1 MGGVTDARGTCQC
14 AGGGGRG
21 ELGVWGVH
29 GVGGMEV
36 EDLTH
41 VSVKD
46 AVGVLL

>member
-1 MGGVTDARGTCQC
+1 MTDARGTCQC
-14 AGGGGRG
+14 AGGGRG
-21 ELGVWGVH
+21 ELGVGGIH

-36 EDLTH
+36 EDFTH